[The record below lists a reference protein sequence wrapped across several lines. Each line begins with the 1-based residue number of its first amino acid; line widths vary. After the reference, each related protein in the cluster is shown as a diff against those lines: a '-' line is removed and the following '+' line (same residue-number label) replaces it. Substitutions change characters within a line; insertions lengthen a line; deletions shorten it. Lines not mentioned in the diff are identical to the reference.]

1 MAWLGL
7 EKTCIDEKR
16 LEEFFEKNNI
26 VVTSS
31 FDVEIQVEP
40 GKWLAFKIYEITGF
54 VEGVACTLASVF
66 NCTSL
71 EAGKHL
77 VLGEISA
84 KLWDEAVRICT
95 PEGHQKNIVVF
106 TYDAFLDVRM
116 PTKNIRGIPP
126 QMVIRGKTYKLPLSL
141 DDLVEISR
149 LGKKYLEKVEKA
161 ASVYGMD
168 KVISREAL
176 EELHKKTERR
186 ELEEI
191 KEVKYDVDYEAG
203 YVLLMDKGKITTLSI
218 PRFVV
223 NLVEENKIEEA
234 LEIFKKCDV
243 KRRNE
248 IKEAVEDLLYFYKAS
263 GKSTE
268 SIEKFLNSIEELGN

>member
-7 EKTCIDEKR
+7 EKSCVDEEK
-16 LEEFFEKNNI
+16 LKKFFEKNNI

-31 FDVEIQVEP
+31 FDVEIQIEP
-40 GKWLAFKIYEITGF
+40 EKWLAFKVYEVTGF
-54 VEGVACTLASVF
+54 VEGMACTLASIF

-95 PEGHQKNIVVF
+95 PEGRKKTVVVF

-116 PTKNIRGIPP
+116 PTKNIKGISP
-126 QMVIRGKTYKLPLSL
+126 QIVIYGRVFKLPLSF
-141 DDLVEISR
+141 DDLVEISK

-161 ASVYGMD
+161 ASVYGID
-168 KVISREAL
+168 KVISKEAL
-176 EELHKKTERR
+176 EELRKTTKRR
-186 ELEEI
+186 KIEEI
-191 KEVKYDVDYEAG
+191 KYEVDYEAG
-203 YVLLMDKGKITTLSI
+203 YVLIIEKGKITTLSI

-223 NLVEENKIEEA
+223 ILIEGNRIDEA
-234 LEIFKKCDV
+234 LEIFMKCDAK
-243 KRRNE
+243 KRDE
-248 IKEAVEDLLYFYKAS
+248 IKEAVEDLLYLYKAS
-263 GKSTE
+263 GRSTE
-268 SIEKFLNSIEELGN
+268 IIEEFLNRAKESDESSK